1 MPTPGPI
8 SHGSYA
14 ATCCPPAALPPG
26 LPAAPAVG
34 LGVVPVADDG
44 EARVGFVSLADGEG
58 GDESG
63 WLS

>member
-1 MPTPGPI
+1 V
-8 SHGSYA
+8 
-14 ATCCPPAALPPG
+14 TCCPPAALPPG

-34 LGVVPVADDG
+34 LGVVPVADG